1 MKSLSAIMADVNA
14 EVAASRFTHIVCSAA
29 PVGGAPDGT
38 KLVKETR
45 TVTRF
50 RGLGRAA
57 RELGVSRGHL
67 SYVLHGQRKP
77 GKDLEKKLRRMGIRL
92 GEEAAV

>member
-1 MKSLSAIMADVNA
+1 MN
-14 EVAASRFTHIVCSAA
+14 E
-29 PVGGAPDGT
+29 T

-77 GKDLEKKLRRMGIRL
+77 GPQLERKLKRLGIRL
-92 GEEAAV
+92 DKEGEA

>member
-1 MKSLSAIMADVNA
+1 MN
-14 EVAASRFTHIVCSAA
+14 E
-29 PVGGAPDGT
+29 T

-67 SYVLHGQRKP
+67 SDVLHGQRKP

-92 GEEAAV
+92 DKEGEA

>member
-1 MKSLSAIMADVNA
+1 MLHNSRRHTVTDTASVTKAVNTRKGKDMN
-14 EVAASRFTHIVCSAA
+14 E
-29 PVGGAPDGT
+29 T
-38 KLVKETR
+38 KTKIVKETR

-50 RGLGRAA
+50 RGLGKAA

-77 GKDLEKKLRRMGIRL
+77 GKDLERKLRRMGITPGGR
-92 GEEAAV
+92 AV